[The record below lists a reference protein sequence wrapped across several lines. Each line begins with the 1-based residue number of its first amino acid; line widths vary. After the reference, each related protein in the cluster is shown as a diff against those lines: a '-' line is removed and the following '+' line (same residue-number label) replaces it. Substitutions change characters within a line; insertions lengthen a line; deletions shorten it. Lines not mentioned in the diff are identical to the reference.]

1 MWALLAAIVTA
12 AGALSGTWWTK
23 RRTGPDMTATVLGSV
38 GDHVR
43 RLDADIARLT
53 EELAAMRE
61 RLHQVEDEL
70 LRERDWSALLVVE
83 LRKSGLDVPNQP
95 TGDDDD

>member
-1 MWALLAAIVTA
+1 
-12 AGALSGTWWTK
+12 
-23 RRTGPDMTATVLGSV
+23 MTATVLGSV

-70 LRERDWSALLVVE
+70 LRERDWSASLVIE
-83 LRKSGLDVPNQP
+83 LRRAGLDVPNQP
-95 TGDDDD
+95 TGDHDD